1 VDFLVGQVQMDFQVS
16 QVLKVF
22 QVNYFL
28 NPLNRIKNIC
38 FNSYIGDVGE
48 PGLGGGYRPPSQKGE
63 MGMCVRGKKRNI
75 TKLCIL
81 GEPGETGLPGIKGLP
96 GDSGECMYQK

>member
-1 VDFLVGQVQMDFQVS
+1 MDFQVS

-28 NPLNRIKNIC
+28 HPLNRIKNVR

-63 MGMCVRGKKRNI
+63 MGMCVRGKKRKSN
-75 TKLCIL
+75 
-81 GEPGETGLPGIKGLP
+81 ETLY
-96 GDSGECMYQK
+96 SRRAW